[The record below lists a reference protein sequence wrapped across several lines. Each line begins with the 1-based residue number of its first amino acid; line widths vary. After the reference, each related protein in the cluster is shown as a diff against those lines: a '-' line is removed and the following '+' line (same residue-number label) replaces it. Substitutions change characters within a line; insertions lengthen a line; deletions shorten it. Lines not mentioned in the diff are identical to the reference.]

1 MVLGCVN
8 PEGKSL
14 ISSAWSENLECY
26 VQWGQLWSQAEFWGL
41 CFSTWWQEI
50 SQNRWVQRE
59 KMSLFCSCIT
69 CLCQFKWPPGLCKIF
84 WTLRGWKGIRNYFL
98 PSLRFPL
105 IQLSWSGQV
114 YCRDVLQ
121 SPLSSWSQEPPDTKK
136 MCLKKVTLV
145 RKSEFGRSGTPLSC
159 WSPTPAGSPRSVW
172 GFVFV
177 STGMQQFWFHLNL
190 SNLSPVVW
198 SLSSLL
204 WDFLF
209 YILAV
214 FGTAGD
220 LRLLLSLTLEFLIG
234 DKWIDLENR
243 LNLLS

>member
-1 MVLGCVN
+1 
-8 PEGKSL
+8 
-14 ISSAWSENLECY
+14 
-26 VQWGQLWSQAEFWGL
+26 
-41 CFSTWWQEI
+41 
-50 SQNRWVQRE
+50 
-59 KMSLFCSCIT
+59 MSLFCSCIT

-84 WTLRGWKGIRNYFL
+84 WTLRGWKGIRNQELFF
-98 PSLRFPL
+98 SFSRFPL
-105 IQLSWSGQV
+105 IQLSWSGFAAGL
-114 YCRDVLQ
+114 LQ
-121 SPLSSWSQEPPDTKK
+121 RCAAVSSVQLDSGTSRHKK

-145 RKSEFGRSGTPLSC
+145 RKSEFGIPGTPLSC

-234 DKWIDLENR
+234 DNWIDLQNR